1 MSLRNDRLFWGILA
15 FIYLYWDH
23 VWLAEYCLLFLLFH
37 FEQGLMV
44 YKALSTAISYYYS
57 AATHY
62 YQHYHILCIT
72 WICDYIYIHTNTILV
87 YVGMMF
93 FTLCRIFLS
102 NSRGLLSL
110 CHIPLQKITLLYEE
124 KVSFICNYK
133 VDMLFVS
140 CVIMIYIIGNWD
152 FLKYVI

>member
-23 VWLAEYCLLFLLFH
+23 VWVAEYCLLFLLFH

-44 YKALSTAISYYYS
+44 YKALSTAISYYYC
-57 AATHY
+57 AATLLSALSYLMHY
-62 YQHYHILCIT
+62 MNMWL
-72 WICDYIYIHTNTILV
+72 YIYTNTILV